1 MVGLVGA
8 DVEALERLAADFD
21 GGAQELRDLSSRL
34 AASIEDARDWQG
46 PDAERC
52 KDEWGTFAQ
61 QQMTSVSD
69 ALAAA
74 GRLLAQNA
82 QEQERA
88 SGTGAGA
95 STGAGLV
102 ALARD
107 LVAIVS
113 TGSKV
118 WSAAKRAVGVATF
131 LQLLRAARLG
141 DTAAAARAAAVLQ
154 QFKFGTGTGLL
165 KGIAGKVFLPM
176 TIWDG
181 AKDVLSGGGYE
192 GWRGVAAR
200 GFGAGAVVG
209 GVALLVGGAAIAPF
223 AAGAVAAYGLW
234 KAGNAVVDN
243 WGAIHDRGAQ
253 ALRAVSDHAGRV
265 WDGAQ
270 QGLGSALTWARGL
283 LGGGPRLAGA
293 GA

>member
-21 GGAQELRDLSSRL
+21 HGAQELRELSAQL
-34 AASIEDARDWQG
+34 AASIDGARDWQG

-52 KDEWGTFAQ
+52 KDDWGTFAQ
-61 QQMTSVSD
+61 ERMTGVSD

-74 GRLLAQNA
+74 GRVLAQNA

-88 SGTGAGA
+88 SGAGAGGVSA
-95 STGAGLV
+95 SGLV

-107 LVAIVS
+107 LVAIAK
-113 TGSKV
+113 TGSTV
-118 WSAAKRAVGVATF
+118 WKAVKRAVNVATF

-165 KGIAGKVFLPM
+165 KGLGGKLFLPI
-176 TIWDG
+176 TVYDG
-181 AKDVLSGGGYE
+181 AKDVLTGGGYD

-200 GFGAGAVVG
+200 GFGVGAVVG
-209 GVALLVGGAAIAPF
+209 GVGLLVGGAAIAPF

-243 WGAIHDRGAQ
+243 WDAISHRGSQ
-253 ALRAVSDHAGRV
+253 ALDAVRTQAGRV